1 MLLKSEKLQAL
12 ASFGHLLSSAK
23 ATIDTFS
30 NIYVSRTCKLV
41 NFVAHNLA
49 KHARHVIGF
58 SLLMGTPHLN
68 DVLHAVLPNFSLIKV
83 CGISSNFFFLKKL

>member
-1 MLLKSEKLQAL
+1 MSLLLKSEKLQAL

-30 NIYVSRTCKLV
+30 NIYVSRPCKLV

-49 KHARHVIGF
+49 KHARYV
-58 SLLMGTPHLN
+58 SQASNLLRTN
-68 DVLHAVLPNFSLIKV
+68 
-83 CGISSNFFFLKKL
+83 KL

>member
-1 MLLKSEKLQAL
+1 MSMLLKSEKLQAP

-58 SLLMGTPHLN
+58 SLLMGMF
-68 DVLHAVLPNFSLIKV
+68 LHTSMMFFMLFCLI
-83 CGISSNFFFLKKL
+83 FH